1 LDNRIEQ
8 AITEQIIHNLNYIRE
23 NEDQGEF
30 DGKDVVNINKA
41 SEYTNKSQLD
51 YTDNPKKSNNLN
63 PPENFRGLFLYK
75 RYQDKEKIKKEHV
88 EHIKEQRNQ
97 EEMRGVTFKPKINS
111 HSKKIADET
120 INTTFQVERRL
131 MDKGKQY
138 NNKAIN
144 MKTKSRLMEN
154 TNTYRPFINEKSVIL
169 SEIKKK
175 DRFVHYERA
184 LNTSFDNISKLGHK
198 VNITTYDHLDN
209 SFGLKKDVSF
219 NDLGKNP
226 NKSQEKSLDLS
237 SDKYTFSN
245 MRAKSRS
252 KTKDKNN
259 KTTTTIN
266 NTFTLHNFLYE
277 EAKLIQEK
285 KEKCK

>member
-1 LDNRIEQ
+1 
-8 AITEQIIHNLNYIRE
+8 
-23 NEDQGEF
+23 
-30 DGKDVVNINKA
+30 
-41 SEYTNKSQLD
+41 
-51 YTDNPKKSNNLN
+51 
-63 PPENFRGLFLYK
+63 
-75 RYQDKEKIKKEHV
+75 
-88 EHIKEQRNQ
+88 
-97 EEMRGVTFKPKINS
+97 MRGVTFKPKINS

-209 SFGLKKDVSF
+209 SFGLKKGCF
-219 NDLGKNP
+219 
-226 NKSQEKSLDLS
+226 
-237 SDKYTFSN
+237 F
-245 MRAKSRS
+245 
-252 KTKDKNN
+252 
-259 KTTTTIN
+259 
-266 NTFTLHNFLYE
+266 
-277 EAKLIQEK
+277 
-285 KEKCK
+285 